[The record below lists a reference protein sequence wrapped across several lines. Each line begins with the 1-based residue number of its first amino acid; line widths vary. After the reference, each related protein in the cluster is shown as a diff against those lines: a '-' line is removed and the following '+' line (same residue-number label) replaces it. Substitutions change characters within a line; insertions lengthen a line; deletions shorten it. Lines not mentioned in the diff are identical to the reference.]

1 MALRCGIVGLPNV
14 GKSTLFNALT
24 EAGIAAEN
32 YPFCT
37 IEPNSGVV
45 IVPDSRLAA
54 LDAVVHAKQILPAT
68 VEFTDIAGLVR
79 GASKGEGLG
88 NQFLA
93 HIRETAAI
101 VHVVR
106 CFEDADVT
114 HVDGAVNPLR
124 DIETIETEL
133 GLADIETA
141 DKRLDR
147 VKKAA
152 KAGRKEELAEATFFE
167 GLIAHLSSGKPARS
181 FAVPKEQ
188 ADVYRASFF
197 LTGKPVLFVANVD
210 ETGLAEGNAH
220 VSALEAYA
228 AQTGAGVIRV
238 CAKIEAEIAELDAE
252 GRREFLAALGLAEPG
267 LDRLIR
273 AAYALLDLITF
284 LTAGE
289 KEVRAWTISRGTK
302 APQAAG
308 TIHTDFERTFIRAE
322 IIKFADYVACDGEA
336 GARTAGKLR
345 VEGKEYEMLDGDVVH
360 FRVGA

>member
-54 LDAVVHAKQILPAT
+54 LEAITHAKQVIPAT

-106 CFEDADVT
+106 CFVDPDVT
-114 HVDGAVNPLR
+114 HVDGAVDPLR
-124 DIETIETEL
+124 DVETIETEL
-133 GLADIETA
+133 GLADIDTA
-141 DKRLDR
+141 EKRLDR

-152 KAGRKEELAEATFFE
+152 KAGRKEEQAEAAFFE
-167 GLIAHLSSGKPARS
+167 GLIAHLSSGKPARA
-181 FAVPKEQ
+181 FPVPKEVEE
-188 ADVYRASFF
+188 AYRSSFF

-210 ETGLAEGNAH
+210 EAGLAEGNAH
-220 VSALEAYA
+220 VHALEAYA
-228 AQTGAGVIRV
+228 AKTGAGVIRV
-238 CAKIEAEIAELDAE
+238 CAKIEAEIVELDAE
-252 GRREFLAALGLAEPG
+252 GRKEFLAALGLEEPG
-267 LDRLIR
+267 LNRLIR

-289 KEVRAWTISRGTK
+289 KEVRAWTIPRAAK

-322 IIKFADYVACDGEA
+322 IIKFEDYVACAGEA
-336 GARTAGKLR
+336 GARSAGKLR
-345 VEGKEYEMLDGDVVH
+345 VEGKEYEMQDGDVTH